1 MRSLPM
7 FLRMAEELSRMPR
20 LSSPIQAFFHE
31 PPMWSVGIPRWQQ
44 ISRWQEQEFAPPSKI
59 TKEGYQVTLDVKDYN
74 ELNVKVVDD
83 SVVLVEGKTEQKM
96 NDDCGYSSRHFLRR
110 FVLPEGYDAD
120 QVTSSLSSD
129 GVLTINVPN
138 PPSVQEAIKERI
150 VPIQNTGEPAIKAK
164 KQKPVEEEGV
174 EKNA

>member
-20 LSSPIQAFFHE
+20 LSSPLQAFFHE
-31 PPMWSVGIPRWQQ
+31 PPMWSVAIPRYGQQ
-44 ISRWQEQEFAPPSKI
+44 IARWQEQESAPPSKI

-83 SVVLVEGKTEQKM
+83 SVVLIEGKTEQK
-96 NDDCGYSSRHFLRR
+96 DGDHGYSSRHFLRR

-120 QVTSSLSSD
+120 QVTSYLSSD
-129 GVLTINVPN
+129 GVLTVNVPN

-150 VPIQNTGEPAIKAK
+150 VSIQNTGEPANKAK
-164 KQKPVEEEGV
+164 EKPVEEGGA
-174 EKNA
+174 EKC